1 MKKLV
6 AGIVTLTVAVSGY
19 LLNIGNVREKN
30 DIKQPHGIV
39 SIQEVPSGILDITK
53 EGIAPFSFINT
64 TITRVTDGD
73 TVEISYKGKD
83 YKVRLLDV
91 DTPESVKT
99 NVAVQEYGKE
109 ASELTKKMLL
119 NQPVKLVFE
128 KGIHDRYG
136 RLLAYIVLKDSSL
149 YNASLVRNGY
159 ARVEIVSPNSKFSEY
174 FYSLQDKAIKNK
186 TGFWA
191 LPDDKQPFVKN
202 SKGQYI
208 PRYQMKKGA

>member
-6 AGIVTLTVAVSGY
+6 AGIITLTVAVSGY

-30 DIKQPHGIV
+30 DITPPWQIV
-39 SIQEVPSGILDITK
+39 SAQEVPSGILDITK

-136 RLLAYIVLKDSSL
+136 RLLAYIILKDNSL
-149 YNASLVRNGY
+149 YNATLVQNGY
-159 ARVEIVSPNSKFSEY
+159 ARVEIVSPNSKFSKY
-174 FYSLQDKAIKNK
+174 FNSLQDEAIKNK
-186 TGFWA
+186 AGFWG
-191 LPDDKQPFVKN
+191 LSEDKQPFVKN
-202 SKGQYI
+202 AKGQYT
-208 PRYQMKKGA
+208 PRYQIKKGA

>member
-6 AGIVTLTVAVSGY
+6 AGIAALTVAVGGY
-19 LLNIGNVREKN
+19 FLNIGNVREN
-30 DIKQPHGIV
+30 NNIKPPQQIV
-39 SIQEVPSGILDITK
+39 SIQEVPSDILDVSK
-53 EGIAPFSFINT
+53 EGITPFSYINT
-64 TITRVTDGD
+64 SITKVTDGD
-73 TVEISYKGKD
+73 TVEIAYKGKD

-91 DTPESVKT
+91 DTPESVKKD
-99 NVAVQEYGKE
+99 VAVQVYGKE

-136 RLLAYIVLKDSSL
+136 RLLAYIILKDNSL
-149 YNASLVRNGY
+149 YNAMLVRNGY

-174 FYSLQDKAIKNK
+174 FYSIQDQAIKNK
-186 TGFWA
+186 AGFWA
-191 LPDDKQPFVKN
+191 LPDEKQPFVKN
-202 SKGQYI
+202 AKGQYI